1 MSVSEIVYLSF
12 SAKINQATTEG
23 LLDACAELANRKTS
37 TIYLMLSTLG
47 GSVINGITLY
57 NTLRALPLKLITH
70 NMAAVNSVGNV
81 VFLAGDERYAC
92 PNATFMFHGVGFDV
106 KEQTRFEER
115 RLKEKLESVLS
126 DQRKIGAV
134 IAERTSLQP
143 KEIGALFRQAVT
155 RDPEYART
163 KGIIHGIRDVEIPPG
178 STIRQ
183 LSFER

>member
-1 MSVSEIVYLSF
+1 
-12 SAKINQATTEG
+12 
-23 LLDACAELANRKTS
+23 
-37 TIYLMLSTLG
+37 
-47 GSVINGITLY
+47 
-57 NTLRALPLKLITH
+57 
-70 NMAAVNSVGNV
+70 MAAVNSVGNV